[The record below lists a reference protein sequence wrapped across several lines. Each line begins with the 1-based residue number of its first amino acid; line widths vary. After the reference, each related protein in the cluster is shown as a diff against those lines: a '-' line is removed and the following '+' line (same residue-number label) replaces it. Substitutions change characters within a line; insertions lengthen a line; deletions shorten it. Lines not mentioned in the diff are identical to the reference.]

1 MKVGRDTVYYQVAG
15 EGEPVILVHGLS
27 ASSLWWK
34 RNVPALAEH
43 YKVYLLDLPGF
54 GIMRRYAS
62 RFTLDR
68 LSNDIIAWMEV
79 VGIKQAHFIGHS
91 MGGYIC
97 LRIAA
102 HKSQIVKRL
111 ILIAPAAIPAYS
123 SVLEYTRPLFAAM
136 RSLSPAFFP
145 ILIYDALRAGP
156 LMLLRATRD
165 LISRDVRTS
174 LQEITVPP
182 LLIWGENDTLVPLA
196 LSDLL
201 RAEIP
206 GARLLIIKKAG
217 HVVMFDQSQQCNAAM
232 LAFLSGVDVGN

>member
-1 MKVGRDTVYYQVAG
+1 MYYQVAG
-15 EGEPVILVHGLS
+15 EGEPIILVHGLS
-27 ASSLWWK
+27 ASSLWWI

-43 YKVYLLDLPGF
+43 YRVYLLDLPGF
-54 GIMRRYAS
+54 GTMRRYAS

-91 MGGYIC
+91 MGGYVC

-102 HKSQIVKRL
+102 HKPHIVKRL

-123 SVLEYTRPLFAAM
+123 SVLGYTRPLLAAM
-136 RSLSPAFFP
+136 RVLSPAFFP

-165 LISRDVRTS
+165 LVSRDIRTS
-174 LQEITVPP
+174 LQEITVPT
-182 LLIWGENDTLVPLA
+182 LMIWGENDTLVPLA

-206 GARLLIIKKAG
+206 DAHLLIIKKAG

-232 LAFLSGVDVGN
+232 LAFLGGANVGN

>member
-1 MKVGRDTVYYQVAG
+1 
-15 EGEPVILVHGLS
+15 
-27 ASSLWWK
+27 
-34 RNVPALAEH
+34 
-43 YKVYLLDLPGF
+43 
-54 GIMRRYAS
+54 
-62 RFTLDR
+62 
-68 LSNDIIAWMEV
+68 
-79 VGIKQAHFIGHS
+79 
-91 MGGYIC
+91 
-97 LRIAA
+97 
-102 HKSQIVKRL
+102 
-111 ILIAPAAIPAYS
+111 
-123 SVLEYTRPLFAAM
+123 M

-145 ILIYDALRAGP
+145 ILICDALRAGP

-206 GARLLIIKKAG
+206 SARLLIIKKAG

>member
-1 MKVGRDTVYYQVAG
+1 VKVGGDTVYYQVAG
-15 EGEPVILVHGLS
+15 EGEPIILVHGLS
-27 ASSLWWK
+27 ASSLWWI

-43 YKVYLLDLPGF
+43 YRVYLLDLPGF
-54 GIMRRYAS
+54 GTMRRYAS

-91 MGGYIC
+91 MGGYVC

-102 HKSQIVKRL
+102 HKPRIVKRL

-123 SVLEYTRPLFAAM
+123 SVLGYTRPILAAM
-136 RSLSPAFFP
+136 RVLSPAFFP
-145 ILIYDALRAGP
+145 ILIYDTLRAGP

-165 LISRDVRTS
+165 LVSRDIRTS
-174 LQEITVPP
+174 LQEITVPT

-206 GARLLIIKKAG
+206 DARLLIIKKAG
-217 HVVMFDQSQQCNAAM
+217 HVVMFDQSQQCNAAI
-232 LAFLSGVDVGN
+232 LAFLDGANVGN